1 MAGSASD
8 PLHNSSQSVIS
19 PARADCCVVFLVNS
33 QLLNATRRLASHPDP
48 LDKFSPWFCRGF
60 LDQQDFVYFPAWPTA
75 EIPWNEVR
83 RDDAASVYPRLP
95 FFSPDTSQAI
105 TKRGAD
111 TCTDSL
117 FTKRRL
123 GAWAAEGVEAR
134 VGPSDGQVFDDFLT
148 NIHRLCASRD
158 YVGR

>member
-1 MAGSASD
+1 MQQDALHPIPILLASSRHGYAED
-8 PLHNSSQSVIS
+8 PLTNKI
-19 PARADCCVVFLVNS
+19 FVN
-33 QLLNATRRLASHPDP
+33 
-48 LDKFSPWFCRGF
+48 
-60 LDQQDFVYFPAWPTA
+60 FPAWPTA

-95 FFSPDTSQAI
+95 FFSPDISQAI

-117 FTKRRL
+117 FAKRRL
-123 GAWAAEGVEAR
+123 SAWAEKGVEAT

-148 NIHRLCASRD
+148 NIHRRCASRD